1 MALRPRTKFS
11 FTAGFLIWYNY
22 CKMKRIIKK
31 TWPLIGIGALILLA
45 IIHIL
50 LAQRDLAPPSP
61 LSDKSPAEGIRLED
75 IHYSH
80 TDPDN
85 KVSWLLDAAK
95 VTFSKDRRRMSF
107 SEFRL
112 RVQPQE
118 KPRLELTG
126 QRGEYDTESGE
137 LVLRGA
143 IKGKTDSGYT
153 FETEYALYNQKKG
166 NVHTHEPVV
175 ISGPF
180 FSIRGT
186 GLSFDLNR
194 EILKIHSEV
203 TTLIK
208 NRTWVS

>member
-1 MALRPRTKFS
+1 
-11 FTAGFLIWYNY
+11 
-22 CKMKRIIKK
+22 MKRIIKK
-31 TWPLIGIGALILLA
+31 TWPLIGICGLLLLA

-50 LAQRDLAPPSP
+50 RAQMGLPPTP
-61 LSDKSPAEGIRLED
+61 ALSEKDTAEGIRLED

-85 KVSWLLDAAK
+85 KVSWFLDAAK

-112 RVQPQE
+112 QVQPQE
-118 KPRLELTG
+118 RPRLELTG
-126 QRGEYDTESGE
+126 QNGDYDTESGE

-143 IKGKTDSGYT
+143 IRGKTDSGYT
-153 FETEYALYNQKKG
+153 FETEQAVYNQKKG
-166 NVHTHEPVV
+166 DLQSHEPVV

-194 EILKIHSEV
+194 EFLKIHSEV